1 MLFGINLYLY
11 LYLQQTLL
19 GMSRI
24 AKEYP
29 GMSQTPTPI
38 PNHNPTTNP
47 NPNPNLT
54 LLGVTQHSGADQGPA
69 EKVAS

>member
-1 MLFGINLYLY
+1 MLFGIYLY

-29 GMSQTPTPI
+29 QTPTPI